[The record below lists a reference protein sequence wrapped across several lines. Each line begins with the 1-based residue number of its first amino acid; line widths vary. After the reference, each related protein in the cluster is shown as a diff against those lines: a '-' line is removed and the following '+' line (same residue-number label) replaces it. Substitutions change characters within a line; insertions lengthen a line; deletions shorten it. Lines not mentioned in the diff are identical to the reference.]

1 MTFFVY
7 MLASRRNGTP
17 YIGMTDDLSRRVE
30 QHRAKAV
37 PGFTRKYDVTR
48 LVWFEGHESREE
60 AFIGERRMKKWKRQ
74 WKIDLIERSNPQWLD
89 RSSEIPF

>member
-7 MLASRRNGTP
+7 ILASRRNGTI
-17 YIGMTDDLSRRVE
+17 YIGMTDDLARRIE

-37 PGFTRKYDVTR
+37 PGFTTKYDVTR

-60 AFIGERRMKKWKRQ
+60 AFIRERRMKKWKRQ
-74 WKIDLIERSNPQWLD
+74 WKIDLIEQSNPRWLD
-89 RSSEIPF
+89 RVSEIPF